1 MQHLN
6 EEQLV
11 AHYYHDDDAPAA
23 AESHLAQCTECRLQY
38 ETIRRVLT
46 LVSDAPVPERGEH
59 YADEVWTRLR
69 WKLGARKRR
78 IQWTSFAAAAAMLAI
93 AFVAGIFWHSRG
105 GQALSPVPQVAAKN
119 PGIAQTGMSV
129 PQRDRVLLV
138 VVSDHLESSERML
151 AELANANPKEKF
163 DLSNDRAADLVASN
177 RMYRQSAATS
187 GDQRIASVLS
197 DLEPILAEL
206 AHAGKTLSPEE
217 LASIQKRIESKQ
229 LLFKVR
235 IVSAQTGSGGDVPVP
250 SRSNSL

>member
-6 EEQLV
+6 EGQLV

-23 AESHLAQCTECRLQY
+23 AESHLAECTECRLQY

-46 LVSDAPVPERGEH
+46 LVTDAPVPERGDH

-69 WKLGARKRR
+69 WKLGAKKRR
-78 IQWTSFAAAAAMLAI
+78 ARWTSLAAAAAVLAI
-93 AFVAGIFWHSRG
+93 AFFAGIWWHSRVG
-105 GQALSPVPQVAAKN
+105 QTFVSVPMQTASTGQARMPVPQE
-119 PGIAQTGMSV
+119 
-129 PQRDRVLLV
+129 QRDRVLLV

-151 AELANANPKEKF
+151 AELANADPKEKF

-177 RMYRQSAATS
+177 RMYRQTAAS
-187 GDQRIASVLS
+187 RGDQRIASLLS

-206 AHAGKTLSPEE
+206 AHAGKTLTPGE

-235 IVSAQTGSGGDVPVP
+235 IVSANTGSGGDSPV
-250 SRSNSL
+250 STHSNSL